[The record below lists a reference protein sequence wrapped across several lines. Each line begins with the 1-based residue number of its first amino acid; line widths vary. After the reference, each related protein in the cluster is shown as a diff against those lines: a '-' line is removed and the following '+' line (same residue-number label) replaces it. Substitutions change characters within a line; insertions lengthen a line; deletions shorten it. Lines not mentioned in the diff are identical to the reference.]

1 MTELTQEGRR
11 DRLRADVECGVG
23 RGCRWSRFALEPARA
38 YDLGSAGGIA
48 VPAGEAGS
56 ADWDGPLPSALI
68 DEQFSIE
75 VSETDHTT
83 VLRVTGEVA
92 YSTCRLLQEA
102 LVPHVTRGNKV
113 VLDFSE
119 VPVLDSSGIGVVL
132 RAHRALADVG
142 GTLVVRDPT
151 PATLRVLEITGLQ
164 DLLVE
169 P

>member
-1 MTELTQEGRR
+1 
-11 DRLRADVECGVG
+11 
-23 RGCRWSRFALEPARA
+23 
-38 YDLGSAGGIA
+38 
-48 VPAGEAGS
+48 VPAGESES
-56 ADWDGPLPSALI
+56 AYRNGPLPSALI
-68 DEQFSIE
+68 DEQFSTE
-75 VSETDHTT
+75 VSETGPTT
-83 VLRVTGEVA
+83 VIRVTGEVA

-102 LVPHVTRGNKV
+102 LVPHVAPGNKV

-119 VPVLDSSGIGVVL
+119 VTLLDSSGIGVVL
-132 RAHRALADVG
+132 RAHRALADVA